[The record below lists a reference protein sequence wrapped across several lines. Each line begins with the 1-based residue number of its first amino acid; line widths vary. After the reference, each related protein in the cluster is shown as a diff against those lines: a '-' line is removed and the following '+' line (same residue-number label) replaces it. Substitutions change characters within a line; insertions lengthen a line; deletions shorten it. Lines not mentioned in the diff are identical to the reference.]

1 MITLPEKIDVII
13 LCGGKGTRLQS
24 VLTECPKPMASI
36 GGRPF
41 LEILIERVAKHG
53 FRRFILCTGY
63 KQEQIISHFRNC
75 SSVSGNDVEV
85 VFSEEDTPLGTAGAV
100 KNAQEHLRSSTFLVM
115 NGDTFCGLDFKD
127 FVNKHNSRGAELSIA
142 LCMKSDSGGCGLVV
156 IDSSGSVTSFNEK
169 TDVTGG
175 YVNAGVYIMN
185 KPLLN
190 YIPEGRAF
198 SMEYDF
204 IPSVLHRP
212 CFGYVAHID
221 FLDIGTPE
229 RYVKACSPFEKSDAH
244 SLKTTGLAERS

>member
-1 MITLPEKIDVII
+1 MIKLPEEIDVVI
-13 LCGGKGTRLQS
+13 LCGGKGTRLQP
-24 VLTECPKPMASI
+24 VVTECPKPMASI

-41 LEILIERVAKHG
+41 LEILIERLAKHG

-75 SSVSGNDVEV
+75 SSVSGNDVEI

-115 NGDTFCGLDFKD
+115 NGDTFCDLDFRE
-127 FVNKHNSRGAELSIA
+127 FVTMHESREAELSIA
-142 LCMKSDSGGCGLVV
+142 LCIKPDSGDCGLVF
-156 IDSSGSVTSFNEK
+156 IDSSGRVMSFNEK

-185 KPLLN
+185 KSLLN

-212 CFGYVAHID
+212 CFGYVTNAD

-229 RYVKACSPFEKSDAH
+229 RYLQAYLF
-244 SLKTTGLAERS
+244 LKERI